1 MVKLRLTR
9 MGRKKRPYYRII
21 AIDSRK
27 RRDGAYLE
35 KLGTYNPVAHVE
47 AEETTI
53 DHEGA
58 LNWLLKGAQP
68 TRTVEN
74 ILRKEGILLK
84 YDMINRFKTE
94 KKVST
99 KNGKEIVKYTVV
111 KDENGV
117 PVRKFTDE
125 EVEKA
130 FTSWQEAQE
139 TKKAK
144 KIAKKSTKLSKKA
157 KAKLAEEASAKAT
170 NQE

>member
-27 RRDGAYLE
+27 RRDGAHLE
-35 KLGTYNPVAHVE
+35 KIGTYNPVAHVE
-47 AEETTI
+47 ADETTI
-53 DHEGA
+53 NHESA
-58 LNWLLKGAQP
+58 LKWLLTGAQP
-68 TRTVEN
+68 TRTVGN

-84 YDMINRFKTE
+84 YDMINRFKRE

-99 KNGKEIVKYTVV
+99 KNGKEVVKYTVL
-111 KDENGV
+111 KDENGL

-130 FTSWQEAQE
+130 FASWQESQE
-139 TKKAK
+139 AKKEKKA
-144 KIAKKSTKLSKKA
+144 AKKASKLSKKA
-157 KAKLAEEASAKAT
+157 KAKLAEEASAKAE
-170 NQE
+170 NK